1 MCNHRETHKVKFN
14 VSVGYC
20 SLFFFQLSQNESYIL
35 LFCFPF
41 MYHVEFTEHKQSVFL
56 QLVIDNSMYLRN
68 IFVPTVI
75 IEVCKIFLPKIYSK
89 HFLNG

>member
-1 MCNHRETHKVKFN
+1 
-14 VSVGYC
+14 
-20 SLFFFQLSQNESYIL
+20 
-35 LFCFPF
+35 